1 VERLT
6 TGRRHIRAGSVHVTE
21 LIGKQPRPFEHF
33 APFAFDGAGP
43 LDADMLDSLL
53 DAEDQAPGSHR
64 REPTKAAQIAKIA
77 GLGVASVVLCAS
89 ITIGSM
95 ITHQRREDAA
105 EATRPA
111 MDISGERALLPDLL
125 NHAVPR
131 AGMTGGPTLAGTP
144 TRATGTIANPGPP
157 ARPSAA
163 PPPAES
169 PAPGTPI
176 ADEALSKMQVV
187 ERFFRL
193 APGAPDRAFDL
204 LDGTLLGTDLDQ
216 FVRSWSSVHDLQ
228 VIDVREQGDDV
239 LAIVRLRLP
248 DGSYLR
254 VQQLLDVANTLPRK
268 IIGAE
273 ILSAQ
278 RS

>member
-21 LIGKQPRPFEHF
+21 LIGKQPRPFDPVG
-33 APFAFDGAGP
+33 PFAFDGAGP
-43 LDADMLDSLL
+43 LDAGMLDSLL
-53 DAEDQAPGSHR
+53 DAEEQAPNSHR
-64 REPTKAAQIAKIA
+64 REPSKAAQIAKIA

-111 MDISGERALLPDLL
+111 MDISGEQALLPDLL

-131 AGMTGGPTLAGTP
+131 AGMTGKPPLAGTP

-157 ARPSAA
+157 ARPSA

-169 PAPGTPI
+169 PSPGTPT
-176 ADEALSKMQVV
+176 AEEALTKTQVV
-187 ERFFRL
+187 ERFFHL
-193 APGAPDRAFDL
+193 APGAPDRAFGL
-204 LDGTLLGTDLDQ
+204 LDGTLLGTDLDR
-216 FVRSWSSVHDLQ
+216 FVQSWSSVRDLQ
-228 VIDVREQGDDV
+228 VIDVREQGNDV
-239 LAIVRLRLP
+239 LAVVRLRLP

-278 RS
+278 RN

>member
-1 VERLT
+1 MERLT

-21 LIGKQPRPFEHF
+21 LIGKQPRPFDPVG
-33 APFAFDGAGP
+33 PFAFDGAGP
-43 LDADMLDSLL
+43 LDAGMLDSLL
-53 DAEDQAPGSHR
+53 DAEEQAPNSHR
-64 REPTKAAQIAKIA
+64 REPSKAAQIAKIA

-111 MDISGERALLPDLL
+111 MDISGEQALLPDLL

-131 AGMTGGPTLAGTP
+131 AGMTGKPPLAGTP

-157 ARPSAA
+157 ARPSA

-169 PAPGTPI
+169 SSPGTPT
-176 ADEALSKMQVV
+176 AGETLTKTQVV
-187 ERFFRL
+187 ERFFHL
-193 APGAPDRAFDL
+193 APGAPDRAFGL
-204 LDGTLLGTDLDQ
+204 LDGTLLGTDLDR
-216 FVRSWSSVHDLQ
+216 FVQSWSSVRDLQ
-228 VIDVREQGDDV
+228 VLDVREQGNDV
-239 LAIVRLRLP
+239 LAVVRLRLP